1 MSYFQVAV
9 VHYAG
14 RHHLRTE
21 VRGEFASADA
31 AEVLRA
37 ALDEYYCS
45 LFGGDSVDVQVTE
58 FDVAPGLPK
67 VYCYQCRF
75 DPCTGDVEPT
85 IRILPTLAPP
95 SREALGLREGL
106 EVAYG
111 STAAEAR
118 ANAQRAFYAGA
129 DARMAA

>member
-1 MSYFQVAV
+1 MSYYQVTVA
-9 VHYAG
+9 HYAG

-21 VRGEFASADA
+21 VCGEFASVDA
-31 AEVLRA
+31 AEALRA
-37 ALDEYYCS
+37 ALDEYYRS
-45 LFGGDSVDVQVTE
+45 LFGGDGIDVRVSQ
-58 FDVAPGLPK
+58 FDVTPGTPK

-75 DPCTGDVEPT
+75 EPYTGDVEPT
-85 IRILPTLAPP
+85 LRILPTLAPP

-106 EVAYG
+106 DVAYG

-118 ANAQRAFYAGA
+118 ANAQRAFYAGV

>member
-1 MSYFQVAV
+1 MSYFQVIV

-14 RHHLRTE
+14 CHHLRTE

-31 AEVLRA
+31 AEVLRD
-37 ALDEYYCS
+37 ALDDYYRS
-45 LFGGDSVDVQVTE
+45 LFGRGGVDVLVTE
-58 FDVAPGLPK
+58 FDVTPGMPK

-75 DPCTGDVEPT
+75 EPRTGDVEPT
-85 IRILPTLAPP
+85 TRILPTLTPP
-95 SREALGLREGL
+95 SREALGLREDL

-118 ANAQRAFYAGA
+118 ANAQRAFLAGA